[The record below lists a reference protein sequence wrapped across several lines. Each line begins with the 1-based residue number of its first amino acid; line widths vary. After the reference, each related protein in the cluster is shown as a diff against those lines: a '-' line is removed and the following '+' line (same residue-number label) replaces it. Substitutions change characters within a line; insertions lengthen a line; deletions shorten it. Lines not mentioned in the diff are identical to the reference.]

1 MHADTS
7 WVEITGEPVLVAQL
21 EHALLDALADRRR
34 HYMVSVNPVGRVG
47 EILIA
52 IDGSKGRLP
61 VILGHEDLEP
71 GYVRGVVR
79 ELVERF
85 AL

>member
-1 MHADTS
+1 
-7 WVEITGEPVLVAQL
+7 
-21 EHALLDALADRRR
+21 
-34 HYMVSVNPVGRVG
+34 VG
-47 EILIA
+47 EVLIA
-52 IDGSKGRLP
+52 IDGRRGHLP
-61 VILGHEDLEP
+61 LILGQEDLEP